1 MNIEAYNLDTL
12 RKLVRNL
19 QKENR
24 ELRALLQRANVPC
37 AQSEAFLDT
46 PEKAEDYDPDQGARI
61 LRQPVSLD
69 MAKRFYSMFWGR
81 EDVFAKR
88 ARNGNYYPQCGN
100 RWNSLCPRQAGDSE
114 TGKRVSCADCPHT
127 SWIRLKPETVLSHLN
142 GYREDGTDVIGVYPL
157 LPDGTCRFLVFD
169 FDNHEK
175 GAEKEDFAN
184 TDHSWRDEVDALRLI
199 CRQNGIDALVERSR
213 SGRGAHVWI
222 FFRRPV
228 DAAAARNF
236 GFLLLDKGLSAIN
249 LKSFHYYDRMYPS
262 QDVSDSLGNLVALP
276 LQGQALKAGNSAF
289 VDENWNA
296 FPDQWGKL
304 FETARLTRED
314 VERLTF
320 RWQTELSGNREA
332 SFYADPKKR
341 PKPWNRKE
349 EFVRSDVTGRLHIVL
364 ADGVYVDALNL
375 QPRLQNQIRA
385 LAAFDNPVF
394 YKNKRLGYSNY
405 YNFSTVYLGEDTEG
419 YIKIPRGL
427 LETLTQKCEQ
437 AGIVYD
443 VEDHREKGRPIRVSF
458 RGELREQQKPAA
470 ESLLSGDTGVLSAAT
485 AFGKTVVCSYLI
497 ARRRVNTL
505 ILLESTD
512 LISQW
517 EEELN
522 RFLKIDE
529 DAPEYRTKTGRVKKR
544 DSVIGTLKGGRD
556 TLTGIID
563 IAMIGSL
570 YKKGEFHERLNSYGM
585 VIMDE
590 CHHAASA
597 TAQEIL
603 KKVNARYVYGVS
615 ATPVRSDSLE
625 KINFFLLGPV
635 RHKYTA
641 LERTAEQGIDYLVYP
656 RYTRTVDFSNKT
668 DTNAAYAL
676 ISENADR
683 NRQIAEDIRAC
694 VNTGRNPVILTRY
707 KEQARLIYG
716 QVQDD
721 ADAVFLLYGDQ
732 SAKENEEVRRRLKE
746 LPPEKTMILIAT
758 GQKIGEGFD
767 CPRLDTLMLAAP
779 VSFAG
784 RLEQY
789 VGRLSREYG
798 GKKRVV
804 VYDYIDA
811 HIPVFEG
818 MYRKRLKTYKKIG
831 FRVISDPAM
840 EKQEANAIYDA
851 ESFADVFERDLVE
864 ADHEIVIS
872 SPDLISEKVDRLIR
886 LVKPR
891 QEAGVTVTVITD
903 VPENNVFG
911 NAEYLHALSCR
922 MQAAGIRVLWAE
934 EPAERFAVMDRV
946 LVWHG
951 GVNLLG
957 KEDAWGD
964 GLIRVRD
971 EKAAAELMEMGL
983 AAVHE
988 N

>member
-1 MNIEAYNLDTL
+1 M
-12 RKLVRNL
+12 
-19 QKENR
+19 
-24 ELRALLQRANVPC
+24 
-37 AQSEAFLDT
+37 
-46 PEKAEDYDPDQGARI
+46 
-61 LRQPVSLD
+61 
-69 MAKRFYSMFWGR
+69 
-81 EDVFAKR
+81 
-88 ARNGNYYPQCGN
+88 
-100 RWNSLCPRQAGDSE
+100 
-114 TGKRVSCADCPHT
+114 
-127 SWIRLKPETVLSHLN
+127 
-142 GYREDGTDVIGVYPL
+142 IGVYPL

-236 GFLLLDKGLSAIN
+236 GFLLLDKGLSTIN

-590 CHHAASA
+590 CHHAASV

-694 VNTGRNPVILTRY
+694 VKTGRNPVILTRY

-911 NAEYLHALSCR
+911 NAEYLHALTRR

-957 KEDAWGD
+957 KEDVWGD